1 MGFDAKTERLI
12 SLKKLSGKAHTS
24 NDKGLASEALP
35 SGITISS
42 ATIFSEAITSA
53 PTATPYWNNGVVEFL
68 RLQAEFITGAD
79 TLDGRH
85 GFRLKLPSDYVSNS
99 TNPGKGTG
107 SFVNNQVL
115 NESNGKLQ
123 LVPPSYA
130 AAYEAKP
137 HYGTIGSGTR
147 IYLLDDRDWNL
158 DYFNGV
164 YFQQDPPGTGDHA
177 QNPTYVEAYIY
188 IGDFLDDVVDSIA
201 SSGSGSG
208 SGSGSSGSSTL
219 REKNIYVAT
228 STIAAA
234 TNIVVSGVDFDLAN
248 QDPELIDLHLNGM
261 LIAHSDELG
270 LGSSDYEIID
280 HETIQLSFDI
290 ETDDMI
296 TISVFNKMAIASMAY
311 NEIPTGTI
319 DGTNMSFTLSNEPI
333 NGATLSLNGQ
343 ILTPTAS
350 AGTKDYEISG
360 TTITLTTDDP
370 PVDDDVLLATYSY

>member
-24 NDKGLASEALP
+24 NDKGLANEALP

-42 ATIFSEAITSA
+42 ATIFSEAITAS

-79 TLDGRH
+79 TSDGRH

-99 TNPGKGTG
+99 TNPNKGAG
-107 SFVNNQVL
+107 VFVNNQVL
-115 NESNGKLQ
+115 NESSGKLQ
-123 LVPPSYA
+123 LVPATFA

-158 DYFNGV
+158 DYFNAV

-188 IGDFLDDVVDSIA
+188 IGDFLDDVVDNIS
-201 SSGSGSG
+201 SSGSGS
-208 SGSGSSGSSTL
+208 SSSGSTTL

-228 STIAAA
+228 NTIVAA
-234 TNIVVSGVDFDLAN
+234 TNILVDGVNFNLAN
-248 QDPELIDLHLNGM
+248 QDPELIDIHLNGM

-270 LGSSDYEIID
+270 IGTSDYDIID
-280 HETIQLSFDI
+280 YQTIQLSFDI

-296 TISVFNKMAIASMAY
+296 TISVFNKTAIAAMAY

-319 DGTNMSFTLSNEPI
+319 DGVNMVFTLSNEPA

-343 ILTPTAS
+343 ILTPTAT
-350 AGTKDYEISG
+350 AGTKDYTLSG
-360 TTITLTTDDP
+360 DTITLTIDYP
-370 PVDDDVLLATYSY
+370 PTDDDVLLTTYSY

>member
-35 SGITISS
+35 SGITMSS
-42 ATIFSEAITSA
+42 ATIFSETITAS
-53 PTATPYWNNGVVEFL
+53 PSATPYWNNGVVEFL
-68 RLQAEFITGAD
+68 RLPAEFITGAD
-79 TLDGRH
+79 TSDGRH

-99 TNPGKGTG
+99 TNPAKGTG
-107 SFVNNQVL
+107 VFVNNQVL

-123 LVPPSYA
+123 LVPTTYA
-130 AAYEAKP
+130 SAYEAKP

-164 YFQQDPPGTGDHA
+164 YFQQDPPGTGDHD

-188 IGDFLDDVVDSIA
+188 IGDFLDYVVNNIS

-208 SGSGSSGSSTL
+208 SSSSGSSTL

-234 TNIVVSGVDFDLAN
+234 TNILVDGVNFDLAN

-270 LGSSDYEIID
+270 LGTSDYEIID
-280 HETIQLSFDI
+280 SETIQLSFDI

-296 TISVFNKMAIASMAY
+296 TISVFNKTAIAAMAY
-311 NEIPTGTI
+311 NEIPSGTI
-319 DGTNMSFTLSNEPI
+319 DGANMSFTLSNEPI

-350 AGTKDYEISG
+350 AGTKDYALSG
-360 TTITLTTDDP
+360 TAITLTTDDP
-370 PVDDDVLLATYSY
+370 PIDDDVLLATYSY

>member
-1 MGFDAKTERLI
+1 MFQILPTLAKGQGF
-12 SLKKLSGKAHTS
+12 
-24 NDKGLASEALP
+24 
-35 SGITISS
+35 
-42 ATIFSEAITSA
+42 
-53 PTATPYWNNGVVEFL
+53 
-68 RLQAEFITGAD
+68 
-79 TLDGRH
+79 
-85 GFRLKLPSDYVSNS
+85 
-99 TNPGKGTG
+99 
-107 SFVNNQVL
+107 FVNNQVL

-123 LVPPSYA
+123 TVPPSYA

-188 IGDFLDDVVDSIA
+188 IGDFLDYVVDNIS

-208 SGSGSSGSSTL
+208 SGSGSSGSSVL

-228 STIAAA
+228 STIEAE
-234 TNIVVSGVDFDLAN
+234 TSILVSGVNFNLAN

-270 LGSSDYEIID
+270 LGTSDYDIID
-280 HETIQLSFDI
+280 SETIQLNFDL
-290 ETDDMI
+290 EADDMI
-296 TISVFNKMAIASMAY
+296 TISVFNKTAIAAMAY
-311 NEIPTGTI
+311 NEIPSGTI
-319 DGTNMSFTLSNEPI
+319 DGTNMTFALSNEPI

-350 AGTKDYEISG
+350 AGTKDYAISG
-360 TTITLTTDDP
+360 DTITLTIDYP
-370 PVDDDVLLATYSY
+370 PIDDDVLLATYSY

>member
-42 ATIFSEAITSA
+42 ATIFSEAITST

-79 TLDGRH
+79 TTDGRH

-107 SFVNNQVL
+107 VFVNNQVL

-123 LVPPSYA
+123 TVPPSYA

-188 IGDFLDDVVDSIA
+188 IGDFLDYVVDNI
-201 SSGSGSG
+201 SS

-228 STIAAA
+228 STIAAE
-234 TNIVVSGVDFDLAN
+234 TSILVSGVNFDLAN

-270 LGSSDYEIID
+270 LGTADYEIID
-280 HETIQLSFDI
+280 SETIQLSFDI

-296 TISVFNKMAIASMAY
+296 TISVFNKAAIASMAY
-311 NEIPTGTI
+311 NEIPSGALN
-319 DGTNMSFTLSNEPI
+319 GVNMNFTLSNEPI

-343 ILTPTAS
+343 ILTPTAG
-350 AGTKDYEISG
+350 AGTKDYTLSG
-360 TTITLTTDDP
+360 TAITLTTDDP
-370 PVDDDVLLATYSY
+370 PIADDALLATYSY